1 MSDEQKTTAERLLF
15 QLQLMGMMSMAGRP
29 ELADQAYVRTQE
41 LAQELI
47 EQGH

>member
-15 QLQLMGMMSMAGRP
+15 QLQLLGMMSMAGRA
-29 ELADQAYVRTQE
+29 EEADQAYVRTQE

>member
-15 QLQLMGMMSMAGRP
+15 QLQLIGIMASAGRR
-29 ELADQAYVRTQE
+29 EQADQAYVRTQK
-41 LAQELI
+41 LAQDLI